1 MPSADLRCISVD
13 AFGTLVTLASPADRL
28 RAALARHRVERDHDA
43 VGEAFLAEARYYRPR
58 SLEGRD
64 DASLR
69 ALRVACVGVFLDH
82 LAADIDPAAFV
93 DDFIGALDFRLTDG
107 AEDALDAL
115 AGAGLELVCTANWD
129 VGLHGI
135 LDRLGVSSRFAAIV
149 TSADAGVEKPDPAIF
164 HLALSH
170 VSVEPGQALHI
181 GDEEV
186 DRLGAAAAGLAF
198 AEVPLATLPAR
209 LGLGAA
215 G

>member
-1 MPSADLRCISVD
+1 MPSAELRAISVD
-13 AFGTLVTLASPADRL
+13 AFGTLVTLSSPTERL
-28 RAALARHRVERDHDA
+28 REALARHGVARDHDA

-58 SLEGRD
+58 SLQGTD
-64 DASLR
+64 GASLH
-69 ALRVACVGVFLDH
+69 ALRVACVGVFLEH
-82 LAADIDPAAFV
+82 LAAPVAPDDFV
-93 DDFIGALDFRLTDG
+93 DDFIGALDFGLTDG
-107 AEDALDAL
+107 AEDALDQL
-115 AGAGLELVCTANWD
+115 AAAGLALVCTANWD

-170 VSVEPGQALHI
+170 VDVEPAHALHI

-209 LGLGAA
+209 LGLGGAR
-215 G
+215 